1 MNTKPINNELP
12 HKNVS
17 DSAKSKN
24 LQQGLNNDIKQLI
37 NNDQRLSWDNYFI
50 SISLLAA
57 KRSSCSRLHVGCV
70 IVNNNRIL
78 ATGYNGFLKGAP
90 HQSRVV
96 NGHEQFTV
104 HAEQNAICDA
114 ALRGVSLEHSTAYVT
129 HYPCINCLKLLIAS
143 GVSEIK
149 YLHDY
154 KNDPLTLEMAI
165 ENKIKIIKVN

>member
-1 MNTKPINNELP
+1 MERP
-12 HKNVS
+12 S
-17 DSAKSKN
+17 WKS
-24 LQQGLNNDIKQLI
+24 
-37 NNDQRLSWDNYFI
+37 YFKEI
-50 SISLLAA
+50 VEVTA
-57 KRSSCSRLHVGCV
+57 KRSPCERMKVGCILV
-70 IVNNNRIL
+70 DDNRIISQ
-78 ATGYNGFLKGAP
+78 GYNGFLPGCP
-90 HQSRVV
+90 HNSIVRD
-96 NGHEQFTV
+96 NHEQATI